1 LITDYKINYWNIFT
15 EKADQTELDKTNGDV
30 LDLQS
35 AQTNFLIPKLFIQK
49 KIILKK
55 FLNLNIE
62 LKIGP
67 FLKYLQQK
75 RVPVLLVQSPLH
87 VKTWS
92 PLVWSKAEYIP
103 SCPINKFKASIA
115 ISLNQQPVQV
125 IYSDRNDFL
134 KKLKFSN
141 SSSDFQKSIGYVNV
155 RSFPVY
161 FYAQRDGN
169 YDAVDTVI
177 PFNKINLNEGTA
189 LDGSTGEFLAPLTG
203 KYFFSYS
210 GLCWDN
216 EAKIQLQIRPSGTS
230 PWLKIGDA
238 HCTAFNTLSIQSTL
252 QLVEGDGVRIYLSLG
267 TTHDADGNH
276 FTNFVGWLLEEDIS

>member
-1 LITDYKINYWNIFT
+1 
-15 EKADQTELDKTNGDV
+15 
-30 LDLQS
+30 
-35 AQTNFLIPKLFIQK
+35 
-49 KIILKK
+49 
-55 FLNLNIE
+55 
-62 LKIGP
+62 
-67 FLKYLQQK
+67 
-75 RVPVLLVQSPLH
+75 
-87 VKTWS
+87 
-92 PLVWSKAEYIP
+92 LVWSKAEYIP